1 MIFSRIAMTCIR
13 NLHFFWLPFY
23 FVIVANPGVQAASEI
38 GAECGVYAMAS
49 AAISLG
55 VRVPRELIVD
65 GEYVSGWQGSS
76 IDDLTRFG
84 ARLGVWTRSLTGCSI
99 QYVRNSSSP
108 CVLRLSSDGQLRGP
122 GHWIAYLGDEAGNA
136 IVFDNSF
143 PAKIRLVSYAELSM
157 LMSGEIIIV
166 DLSKRTFGSD
176 FLHSMLTLCDC
187 WWLPSMLFIPLA
199 IFVRVCLISQNF
211 SSPAFQVFWLLFL
224 GFGVGLFCN
233 CWSPLGFLNNRS
245 TVTWVKSRHS
255 LTAFREVSYEQFKEL
270 YADPRIIVV
279 DARPTNAYLE
289 SHIPFA
295 VSFPVDATPA
305 DLTQFLMAHDKK
317 LTVFV
322 YCATS
327 KCKWADVVARRLA
340 SAGYD
345 DVRIFRG
352 GMQEFLMNP

>member
-1 MIFSRIAMTCIR
+1 MTRIR
-13 NLHFFWLPFY
+13 NWPCFWWLFC
-23 FVIVANPGVQAASEI
+23 FVMVANPGVQAASEI

-49 AAISLG
+49 AVKSLG
-55 VRVPRELIVD
+55 VRVPREVIVD

-99 QYVRNSSSP
+99 QYVRNSSCP
-108 CVLRLSSDGQLRGP
+108 FVLRVSSEGQLQAP
-122 GHWIAYLGDEAGNA
+122 GHWIAYLGDEAGSA
-136 IVFDNSF
+136 IVFDNGF

-157 LMSGEIIIV
+157 LMSGEVIIV
-166 DLSKRTFGSD
+166 DLSQRTFGSD
-176 FLHSMLTLCDC
+176 FLHSILTLCDC
-187 WWLPSMLFIPLA
+187 WWLPSVLFIPLA

-211 SSPAFQVFWLLFL
+211 DSPAFQVFWLLFL
-224 GFGVGLFCN
+224 GFGWGLFCN
-233 CWSPLGFLNNRS
+233 CSSPLGFLNNRS

-255 LTAFREVSYEQFKEL
+255 LATFQVVSYEQFKEL
-270 YADPRIIVV
+270 YGDARIIVV
-279 DARPTNAYLE
+279 DARPTNAFLE
-289 SHIPFA
+289 AHIPFA
-295 VSFPVDATPA
+295 VSFPIDATPG
-305 DLTQFLMAHDKK
+305 DLAQFLAAHGKK
-317 LTVFV
+317 QAVFV

-352 GMQEFLMNP
+352 GMQEFLMNPEK